1 MFRFGSIFAPQR
13 NSNFHLN
20 EAVWGWLKEKK
31 CLNYLSHLIRWNRH
45 CSFQIFFQWF
55 SNLCFLS
62 YAFLISKL
70 QELYCWSWN
79 FFYQDENPEDSWSLM
94 LEADLVALFEQFPF
108 EKLLKFLLRMD
119 EAEGRLNLSFVSLK
133 LQDMEIFFA

>member
-1 MFRFGSIFAPQR
+1 
-13 NSNFHLN
+13 
-20 EAVWGWLKEKK
+20 
-31 CLNYLSHLIRWNRH
+31 
-45 CSFQIFFQWF
+45 
-55 SNLCFLS
+55 
-62 YAFLISKL
+62 
-70 QELYCWSWN
+70 
-79 FFYQDENPEDSWSLM
+79 M